1 MEFEEVKQIVK
12 DSIDE
17 SENLNEL
24 IQIVVNKIYQK
35 GKDDSEKMTNK

>member
-1 MEFEEVKQIVK
+1 MDFEEVKQIVM
-12 DSIDE
+12 DAIDE

-35 GKDDSEKMTNK
+35 GKNDSQK